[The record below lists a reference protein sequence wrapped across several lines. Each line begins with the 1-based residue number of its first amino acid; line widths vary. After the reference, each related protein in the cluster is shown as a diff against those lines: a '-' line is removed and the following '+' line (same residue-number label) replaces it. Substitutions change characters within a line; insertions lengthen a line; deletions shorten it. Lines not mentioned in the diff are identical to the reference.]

1 MPFLF
6 LLDAAREHDMG
17 GQCCHVAP
25 IRCASLDYVEKLRGK
40 YNGRVY
46 VCAWT
51 RIVLD
56 IRYSVH
62 QYTGI
67 ASHRSCG
74 CYYHQRDLKRVCRIL
89 PLRPSR

>member
-25 IRCASLDYVEKLRGK
+25 IRCASLDYIEKLRGK

-56 IRYSVH
+56 TVLGSPIHGHCESPVLRLLLSP
-62 QYTGI
+62 
-67 ASHRSCG
+67 ARS
-74 CYYHQRDLKRVCRIL
+74 
-89 PLRPSR
+89 